1 MSMDDQD
8 PKPPAQGPDQ
18 PDGALPSADRKP
30 VKLPRKGL
38 VKRAGGTIIRL
49 AARRKQMSK
58 RARIY
63 TAVATILG
71 LLVVGGGVTVLMTER
86 VRPWER
92 RGEPRRSMDGAGVG
106 GIQSWMLV
114 WATDR
119 ERKKATEVVK
129 DYFETD
135 NPAGEA
141 GGQAIEH
148 TQRTARAIVKDNG
161 YERALRIIAIVQA
174 DGVQLME
181 IDPQSYSRPA
191 TDWRQLLAIAD
202 LVLRLEDDKAVRLH
216 FTARYGPW
224 ECDLF
229 IGHMAATAEDPDE
242 AQRILAPMAARYLG
256 VTTEFHRLPRG

>member
-1 MSMDDQD
+1 MDEQD
-8 PKPPAQGPDQ
+8 PKPPAPGPEQ
-18 PDGALPSADRKP
+18 PAAALSPVERKP

-49 AARRKQMSK
+49 AAKRKQLSR

-63 TAVATILG
+63 IAVATTLG
-71 LLVVGGGVTVLMTER
+71 LLVVGGGLTVLMTEK
-86 VRPWER
+86 VKPWER
-92 RGEPRRSMDGAGVG
+92 KGEPRRSMDGAGVG

-129 DYFETD
+129 DYFKTD

-141 GGQAIEH
+141 GGRAIEQ
-148 TQRTARAIVKDNG
+148 TLRTARAIVKDNG
-161 YERALRIIAIVQA
+161 YERALGIVAIVQA

-191 TDWRQLLAIAD
+191 RAWRQLLSIAA
-202 LVLRLEDDKAVRLH
+202 LVLRLEDDEAVRLH
-216 FTARYGPW
+216 FTAWYGPW
-224 ECDLF
+224 ECDFF

-242 AQRILAPMAARYLG
+242 AHRTLAPMSAKYLG
-256 VTTEFHRLPRG
+256 VTVEFQRLPAG